1 MVNTPSAMMVTLN
14 GRDGFDPTY
23 GGDSEELTA
32 GLFQN
37 DILSISDLQSN
48 LTHLGTALQFILS
61 QPGIS

>member
-14 GRDGFDPTY
+14 GRDGLGPAY

-32 GLFQN
+32 GLSQN

-48 LTHLGTALQFILS
+48 LTHLGAALQFILS
-61 QPGIS
+61 QPCIS